1 MPEETVALSNEGST
15 QVETATNASV
25 AEGLSPESP
34 PPTQDSKPSNVSAF
48 EEVLGESPTQAEAS
62 SEKTEGDGLSED
74 TPQETVLE
82 FNYDFVKDLALRN
95 VEFDAESPLMQT
107 FQEVAKD
114 VSLKP
119 EQIEKLVS
127 ACLQS
132 MDEQVGEVTQS
143 FQQQQEALANQT
155 LDTLKSEWGVD
166 VYEQKMPRVSQLL
179 KSTFSEEAL
188 EVLRSSPD
196 LGSSVALIKG
206 FAEIADRFGETAFV
220 EGSFSTTTDAYTY
233 GSSAEFMA
241 QHRDILMNP
250 NHEEYGAYTERYNKL
265 IMQTHKLPVA

>member
-1 MPEETVALSNEGST
+1 MSEETVALSNEGST
-15 QVETATNASV
+15 PVETATNASV

-48 EEVLGESPTQAEAS
+48 EEVLGANPVVAEALS
-62 SEKTEGDGLSED
+62 GDTEGEVSTEE
-74 TPQETVLE
+74 TSQETAFEVD
-82 FNYDFVKDLALRN
+82 YGFVKDLALQN
-95 VEFDAESPLMQT
+95 VEFDRESPLIQT

-114 VSLKP
+114 AGLKH
-119 EQIEKLVS
+119 EHIEKLVS
-127 ACLQS
+127 CFLQS
-132 MDEQVGEVTQS
+132 QDEQVGELIQS
-143 FQQQQEALANQT
+143 FQKQQEALANQT
-155 LDTLKSEWGVD
+155 LDTLKSEWGID

-206 FAEIADRFGETAFV
+206 FSEIADRFGETAFV

-250 NHEEYGAYTERYNKL
+250 NHEEYGVYTERYNKL